1 MITNPMHTS
10 LLSVQKVISTR
21 TLQLRKLAQQN
32 AEKIIIKVR
41 GRVLTCA
48 SLGRM
53 LIWEREQKRK
63 SIL

>member
-32 AEKIIIKVR
+32 AEEIIIKVR
-41 GRVLTCA
+41 GSVLTCT